1 MGPWPS
7 SSSPALASLGRAGCP
22 LGGCI
27 SLCSSMSFHSLI
39 YSVNKELS
47 QQWPSYSRVCWSQS
61 DSQPPWTHWFYSL
74 GRCSDQT
81 YTLCRRWC
89 LQSAVNSNKAKPDLR
104 GDIWMESMRDH
115 TTSRIALLS
124 SFVLFLPFLPPC
136 LPLPSISLL
145 PFLPFFFLA
154 FLPPFSLSLLLSRYS
169 YQSPAMENTEFLLA
183 HW

>member
-1 MGPWPS
+1 MPS
-7 SSSPALASLGRAGCP
+7 RWLKQAWFIIFCHLNLLLLWVKKVNNCKLTLLCDGTGQGWDLDLPSSSPALASLGRAGCP

-47 QQWPSYSRVCWSQS
+47 QQWPSYSGVCWSQS

-74 GRCSDQT
+74 GGCSDQT

-104 GDIWMESMRDH
+104 GHLNGKHERPH
-115 TTSRIALLS
+115 
-124 SFVLFLPFLPPC
+124 
-136 LPLPSISLL
+136 
-145 PFLPFFFLA
+145 
-154 FLPPFSLSLLLSRYS
+154 Y
-169 YQSPAMENTEFLLA
+169 
-183 HW
+183 